1 MPRFLLRRCR
11 LLLAAPL
18 LAGGI
23 CAGALA
29 EQPAPS
35 VAAAAIP
42 IAPGYG
48 ALEYSLPEPGSYRL
62 PPLGRAADGAVL
74 DGDGRQRS
82 LHQLFGGKYVLLNFM
97 YSHCSDVNG
106 CPLSAHVYYQI
117 KTAMQDDPWLAEN
130 LRLVSLSFDPE
141 RDTPQV
147 MRLYGNNFKYAGK
160 AGDWDFL
167 TTESPAA
174 LRPLLAAYDQD
185 VQAQYST
192 SGIAQ
197 QEYAHVLRVFLI
209 DPELRIRNIYSVA
222 FLHRDVLLNDINTLR
237 AAAADETLQAG
248 GTRLASRD
256 LSADMLP
263 GPGDD
268 KRGYAGADYTTR
280 SRALEL
286 RRGAP
291 ADLLGLAQNP
301 PLGLPPLPLPADK
314 PLSAERIA
322 LGRRLFYDRR
332 LSLNDTVSCAMC
344 HIPEQGFSNNEI
356 ATAVGFEGRSVRRN
370 SPTIYN
376 VGYLRRLFHDGREE
390 NLEQQVWA
398 PLLARNE
405 MANPSV
411 GAVLGKLRRL
421 PDYAGLFEAAFDGRG
436 PGMETVGMALAAYQ
450 RALLSADSPF
460 DRYRYGGDADA
471 LSDSA
476 RRGLQLFSGRAGCAA
491 CHSIGADHAL
501 FTDQRLYNTGIGYQR
516 AMGDGAKTR
525 RVQLAPGVFVDMD
538 VAQIEAVGEPPP
550 ADVGLYEI
558 TQNPDDRWKYRTPSL
573 RNVALSAPYMHDG
586 SLATLRQVIEFYN
599 RGGTPNPLLDPRIRP
614 LGLDD
619 AEIDD
624 LLAFLESLTGSNV
637 GALVA
642 DAFAAPIG
650 DISTDDPH
658 WAHRERADQ

>member
-1 MPRFLLRRCR
+1 MLRPTLRHCFRFATGLLF
-11 LLLAAPL
+11 AAS
-18 LAGGI
+18 A
-23 CAGALA
+23 ASAALA
-29 EQPAPS
+29 DQPAT
-35 VAAAAIP
+35 AATA
-42 IAPGYG
+42 IAPGYA
-48 ALEYSLPEPGSYRL
+48 ALGYELPEPGSYRL
-62 PPLGRAADGAVL
+62 PPFGRAADGTVL
-74 DGDGRQRS
+74 DGDGRERS
-82 LHQLFGGKYVLLNFM
+82 LHQLFAGKYVLLNFM

-117 KTAMQDDPWLAEN
+117 KTAMQEDPWLADN
-130 LRLVSLSFDPE
+130 LKLVSLSFDPE
-141 RDTPQV
+141 RDTPEV
-147 MRLYGNNFKYAGK
+147 MQLYGNNFKYAGK

-167 TTESPAA
+167 TTESPDA

-192 SGIAQ
+192 SGAAQ

-209 DPELRIRNIYSVA
+209 DPQLRIRNIYSVA
-222 FLHRDVLLNDINTLR
+222 FLHRDLLLNDIYTLR
-237 AAAADETLQAG
+237 AEAAGDTPQASDI
-248 GTRLASRD
+248 RLASRD
-256 LSADMLP
+256 VSADMLP

-286 RRGAP
+286 RGGETMNLL
-291 ADLLGLAQNP
+291 DLARNP
-301 PLGLPPLPLPADK
+301 PLGLPALPVPADN

-370 SPTIYN
+370 APTVYN
-376 VGYLRRLFHDGREE
+376 IGYPRRLFHDGREE
-390 NLEQQVWA
+390 NLEQQVWG

-411 GAVLGKLRRL
+411 GAVLGKLRAL

-436 PGMETVGMALAAYQ
+436 PTMETVGMALAAYQ

-471 LSDSA
+471 LSESA
-476 RRGLQLFSGRAGCAA
+476 QRGLALFTGRAGCAA
-491 CHSIGADHAL
+491 CHLIGEEHAL
-501 FTDQRLYNTGIGYQR
+501 FSDDGLYNTGIGYRR

-558 TQNPDDRWKYRTPSL
+558 TQNPADRWKYRTPSL

-586 SLATLRQVIEFYN
+586 SLATLRAVVEFYN
-599 RGGTPNPLLDPRIRP
+599 RGGIANPLLDPRIRP

-619 AEIDD
+619 GEIDD
-624 LLAFLESLTGSNV
+624 LVAFLESLTGSNV
-637 GALVA
+637 NALVA

-650 DISTDDPH
+650 DIGRDDPH
-658 WAHRERADQ
+658 WAHDDRQGARQ